1 MEKLEEKWEWQK
13 GGGKGRRRFERKEG
27 EWKVNGIEEKVLK
40 KDRETR
46 RDVCA
51 PMCDQFKCYV

>member
-1 MEKLEEKWEWQK
+1 MAKVV
-13 GGGKGRRRFERKEG
+13 GRKRLRERRKEG
-27 EWKVNGIEEKVLK
+27 EGIGEKQVLEGGPR
-40 KDRETR
+40 DETR